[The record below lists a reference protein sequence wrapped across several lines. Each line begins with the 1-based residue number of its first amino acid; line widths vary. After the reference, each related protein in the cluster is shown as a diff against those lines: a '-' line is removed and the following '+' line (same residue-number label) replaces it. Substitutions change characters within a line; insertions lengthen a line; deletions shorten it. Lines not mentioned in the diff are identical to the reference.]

1 MAEYYAQF
9 RSDVGKFQA
18 FGPYV
23 TLKGAEIAA
32 KKIVNGKDWREVPS
46 PDVVKLWKHKDG
58 HEVQIVG
65 SE

>member
-1 MAEYYAQF
+1 MAEYYTQF
-9 RSDVGKFQA
+9 RSDAGKFQA

-23 TLKGAEIAA
+23 TLKGARIAA
-32 KKIVNGKDWREVPS
+32 MKIVKGSDWREVAS
-46 PDVVKLWKHKDG
+46 PDAVLLWKHKDG